1 MRLAISFLALLFAS
15 ALPAQSTAGA
25 RGQESAPAPAGGAA
39 GTASADPITAW
50 LDSLAK
56 DAQGVVV
63 PRGAV
68 REGDQRVAASDTIT
82 GNIVAWHGTLDISGR
97 VEGNAV
103 AAGGDVVVHPGGAV
117 GGDALSV
124 GGKVRNE
131 GGTVGGEMRSISAL
145 TVGPIPVAPPRSA
158 AQTAKRSISLSV
170 GWYLVL
176 ALIGLAVVLFARSNL
191 EIISE
196 RLRGDFTRSFLYGLA
211 GQILFVPALAATI
224 VALAITIIGLI
235 AIPFAIVGFCLAAA
249 GALAL
254 GFIAMSYVL
263 GDAAMRSRGAAV
275 GGGRAQLLQFLLIGL
290 SIFLVLWVIG
300 GAVGGFG
307 ALGGLLRFVVMVIT
321 WVAATAG
328 FGATLASRG
337 GTRSS
342 HPATLEELEPMDDLS
357 WQTPTPVSGVAAARR
372 PTSSPRER

>member
-1 MRLAISFLALLFAS
+1 MRITISLLALVVAS
-15 ALPAQSTAGA
+15 TLPAQADTAGA
-25 RGQESAPAPAGGAA
+25 RQQPSSPL
-39 GTASADPITAW
+39 TASSASSSTIDAW

-56 DAQGVVV
+56 DAHGLTIA
-63 PRGAV
+63 RSAV
-68 REGDQRVAASDTIT
+68 KDGNQRVAAGETIP
-82 GNIVAWHGTLDISGR
+82 GSIVAWRGTLDVFGS
-97 VEGNAV
+97 VDGNAV
-103 AAGGDVVVHPGGAV
+103 ASGGDVVGHPGAKV
-117 GGDALSV
+117 GGDVLAV

-145 TVGPIPVAPPRSA
+145 TVGPIPATPPART
-158 AQTAKRSISLSV
+158 AQTAKRSLSLSV

-191 EIISE
+191 ETISE
-196 RLRGDFTRSFLYGLA
+196 RIRADFTRSFLFGLA
-211 GQILFVPALAATI
+211 GQILFVPALVITI

-254 GFIAMSYVL
+254 GFIAMSFVI
-263 GDAAMRSRGAAV
+263 GDAAMRWRGAAV

-307 ALGGLLRFVVMVIT
+307 ALGGLLRFIVMVVT
-321 WVAATAG
+321 WAAATAG

-337 GTRSS
+337 GTRALY
-342 HPATLEELEPMDDLS
+342 PPMLEEIAPVDDLS

-372 PTSSPRER
+372 PTSGREDR